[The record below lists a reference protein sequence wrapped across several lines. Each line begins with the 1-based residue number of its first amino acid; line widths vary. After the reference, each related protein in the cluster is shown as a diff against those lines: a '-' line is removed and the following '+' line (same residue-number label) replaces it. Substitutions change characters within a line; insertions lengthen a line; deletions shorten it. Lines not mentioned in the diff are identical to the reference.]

1 MDEQA
6 RNHERRKQAAF
17 RRLGTDRPQCVGCG
31 EDDWR
36 CLERHHAAGRASDP
50 ETVILCRNCHRKLSD
65 PSDNAEAPAEPPLLE
80 RIGRFLL
87 GLAALFL
94 LLAAK
99 LKALGREL
107 IDGAKHCPRPYGWL
121 PAAAGGA

>member
-6 RNHERRKQAAF
+6 RADERRKQAAF

-36 CLERHHAAGRASDP
+36 CLERHHAAGRAYDP

-65 PSDNAEAPAEPPLLE
+65 PRDNAGAPADPPLLE
-80 RIGRFLL
+80 RVGHYLL
-87 GLAALFL
+87 GLTALFL

-99 LKALGREL
+99 LKDVAREL
-107 IDGAKHCPRPYGWL
+107 IDGANACQRPYGWL